1 MRTAHIAEEAI
12 HSRSNHRDLSMQAS
26 SPRETIG
33 KWRAKKERARGCKV
47 KRSEAA
53 DVETPGDVLVDKAIC
68 DPSASLVSVVPRP
81 PGQSEGRGLNG
92 SKAADT
98 G

>member
-1 MRTAHIAEEAI
+1 M
-12 HSRSNHRDLSMQAS
+12 
-26 SPRETIG
+26 
-33 KWRAKKERARGCKV
+33 

>member
-1 MRTAHIAEEAI
+1 MRTAYIAEEAI

-33 KWRAKKERARGCKV
+33 KWRAKKKRARGCKV

-53 DVETPGDVLVDKAIC
+53 DVETQA
-68 DPSASLVSVVPRP
+68 R
-81 PGQSEGRGLNG
+81 
-92 SKAADT
+92 
-98 G
+98 